1 MHMSFDMKFLVKVTI
16 NRLNL
21 LVVIKKKRKE
31 KRYPFS
37 ALIRIK
43 VLQGHYIWYQSKVK
57 TLGPDGLID
66 VQVCYKLCNL
76 TM

>member
-21 LVVIKKKRKE
+21 LVVIKTKKKK

-43 VLQGHYIWYQSKVK
+43 DLQGHYIWYQSKKVK
-57 TLGPDGLID
+57 TLGP
-66 VQVCYKLCNL
+66 
-76 TM
+76 

>member
-1 MHMSFDMKFLVKVTI
+1 MHMNFDMKFLVKVTI

-43 VLQGHYIWYQSKVK
+43 DLQGHYIWYQSKVK

-66 VQVCYKLCNL
+66 MQVCCQLCDL
-76 TM
+76 IL

>member
-21 LVVIKKKRKE
+21 LVVIKTKKKKKR
-31 KRYPFS
+31 YHFS

-43 VLQGHYIWYQSKVK
+43 DLQGHYIGYQSKVK

-66 VQVCYKLCNL
+66 VQVCYELCNL